1 MKITSGPF
9 FPPRP
14 IPWLALVML
23 VLGGAAQAS
32 ENMTPMLLAVPDAP
46 VAFTASDRRV
56 HLVYELQMTNFSS
69 GDITVEKVEVVG
81 DGTALDTLDAAA
93 VAKRLQAAGSR
104 SAAGTLAKSTQ
115 ALLFLNIALAPGA
128 PVPSSLAHRVTLHVS
143 AAPENLRELNET
155 GGMTAVDRQPVAHI
169 GPPLRGARYLAADSC
184 CDATRHTRA
193 ALPVNGRVW
202 LAQRYAVDWERL
214 SDSGRI
220 YSGPRATLE
229 SYAIFGQPV
238 LAVADA
244 VVVST
249 IDNQPEQTP
258 GAYPTNIALDAA
270 DGNSITLDL
279 GEHRYALYAHLQ
291 PKSLRVRAGDSVHR
305 GQVIALVGDS
315 GNSVVPHLHF
325 QVSSA
330 PSSLASNGLPYEI
343 DEFQITGKT
352 AGGTDAFDSAESDGT
367 ALPITPSRPPITVRR
382 ALPLDQSIVS
392 FSTR

>member
-1 MKITSGPF
+1 VKTNLGS
-9 FPPRP
+9 
-14 IPWLALVML
+14 WLL
-23 VLGGAAQAS
+23 VLSIIAGGAQAS
-32 ENMTPMLLAVPDAP
+32 ENMTPMLLAVPDSP
-46 VAFTASDRRV
+46 VPFTASDRRV

-69 GDITVEKVEVVG
+69 GDITVQSVEIVG
-81 DGTALDTLDAAA
+81 DGIALGTLDAAA
-93 VAKRLQAAGSR
+93 VAQRLQAAGLR
-104 SAAGTLAKSTQ
+104 TAAGTLAKSTQ
-115 ALLFLNIALAPGA
+115 AFLFINIALAPGA
-128 PVPSSLAHRVTLHVS
+128 RAPSSLLHRVTLHIS
-143 AAPENLRELNET
+143 AAPMNLRELTET
-155 GGMTAVDRQPVAHI
+155 GGITTVDHQSVAII
-169 GPPLRGARYLAADSC
+169 GPPLRGDRYIAADSC

-214 SDSGRI
+214 DDRGRI
-220 YSGPRATLE
+220 YSGPRDKLE

-249 IDNQPEQTP
+249 TDNQPEQTP
-258 GAYPTNIALDAA
+258 GAYPNNIALDAA

-279 GEHRYALYAHLQ
+279 GAHRYALYAHLQ
-291 PKSLRVRAGDSVHR
+291 PGSLRVHPGDAVHL

-325 QVSSA
+325 QISGA

-343 DEFQITGKT
+343 DAFQITGTT
-352 AGGTDAFDSAESDGT
+352 AGGTDAFDRAESDGT
-367 ALPITPSRPPITVRR
+367 ALPVTPISPPTTLRQ

-392 FSTR
+392 FAAQ